1 MGLFCTYPLR
11 RDPYVESLTKHS
23 SILINL
29 PSNNKPSIIEKE
41 KRHYLINQKHVIKIS
56 FLSYQL
62 L

>member
-1 MGLFCTYPLR
+1 MGLFCTYPLL
-11 RDPYVESLTKHS
+11 RDPYVESLTKNS